1 MVIDHTKSH
10 VLTNYKQIKKT
21 GKAIDS
27 DHYIEFL
34 DLNLEFTKEKPQREE
49 IFNFK
54 VNKSQE
60 AFKILTTETKEQ
72 GKNNERI
79 SIL

>member
-1 MVIDHTKSH
+1 M
-10 VLTNYKQIKKT
+10 KKT